1 MRLAASK
8 SARKASKNA
17 HKACSSRQGRISKPA
32 TRNSMVGRL
41 DLMAANDPGT
51 LRDSSARAK
60 APPLASASFIVSVLV
75 PVAFWFAPL
84 GLAPQTQHGLAI
96 ICFMVLAWMTQAMEF
111 AIAGFIGCF
120 LFWALGVVRFPVA
133 FSGFAN
139 DTPWFLF
146 AALLI
151 GRVAGKSGL

>member
-1 MRLAASK
+1 M
-8 SARKASKNA
+8 
-17 HKACSSRQGRISKPA
+17 PA
-32 TRNSMVGRL
+32 VE
-41 DLMAANDPGT
+41 PGT
-51 LRDSSARAK
+51 LHE
-60 APPLASASFIVSVLV
+60 ASAGAETSRSPWPSLSFAICVLV
-75 PVAFWFAPL
+75 PLAFWFAPL

-120 LFWALGVVRFPVA
+120 LFWALGVVKFPVA

-151 GRVAGKSGL
+151 GRMGSKSGLARRAAYPVIVRGS